1 MIESK
6 LFDENLEYVK
16 HEVIGERI
24 TILVKS
30 SKKVHSRYERSFQD
44 LPIQSKKT
52 TIVTV
57 KRKMFCENKK
67 CKKKTFSEPLDF
79 VGPKFKRTKRLSL
92 PKKAVER
99 LCELWKMLL
108 YMNKTMD

>member
-44 LPIQSKKT
+44 LPIQSKKNNDSYSKEKD
-52 TIVTV
+52 V
-57 KRKMFCENKK
+57 
-67 CKKKTFSEPLDF
+67 L
-79 VGPKFKRTKRLSL
+79 
-92 PKKAVER
+92 
-99 LCELWKMLL
+99 
-108 YMNKTMD
+108 